1 VNASSASSE
10 GVVISG
16 EHATNGSAGRA
27 DLPSSLAGVADV
39 LWPHSPEVWV
49 GGGEPPAGFRIVET
63 FSVLPNARH
72 PRLLVPTLHPRAAA
86 ASLRQFNQG
95 MSQIARLRKAA
106 VGMALRTPAARFAAR
121 DTITVALAG
130 SIDEADAGGLLLS
143 EHLRRLLGVS
153 PITISVSLGPIR
165 PNMKPVLQL
174 LTHDG
179 RAVGYAKVAW
189 NSLTSRL
196 VTHEASILRAWGEG
210 PPSTFD
216 VPALLGTGSWAG
228 REILVT
234 SPVPHRLIR
243 SGPLN
248 GDIPDAT
255 LREIAERAGR
265 SHSVLAAHPYWP
277 SLRARVEN
285 AAGEARRAEVEGI
298 LDGLEERHGADDIE
312 FGAWHG
318 DLAPGNTSIVGGR
331 LHLWDWERSEAGVP
345 LGLDPI
351 HFHYQLVSFAGGRR
365 VREAARTGL
374 ERADGALVALGVPRD
389 RHRLL
394 SSLYLLERFV
404 RYEEGRSEGT
414 LGAREATI
422 DELLEVLREGA

>member
-1 VNASSASSE
+1 MSASSPPSE
-10 GVVISG
+10 GVVIPG
-16 EHATNGSAGRA
+16 EHASNGSLGRGA
-27 DLPSSLAGVADV
+27 LPPALAGVAEV
-39 LWPHSPEVWV
+39 LWPHAPGVWV

-63 FSVLPNARH
+63 FSVLPDARH
-72 PRLLVPTLHPRAAA
+72 PRLLVPTMHPRAAA

-106 VGMALRTPAARFAAR
+106 VGMALRTPAARFAGR
-121 DTITVALAG
+121 DTITVALTG
-130 SIDEADAGGLLLS
+130 SIADDEAGELLLS
-143 EHLRRLLGVS
+143 EHLRRLLGTS

-174 LTHDG
+174 LTHGG

-189 NSLTSRL
+189 NTLTSRL
-196 VTHEASILRAWGEG
+196 VTHEASILRAWGER

-234 SPVPHRLIR
+234 SPVPHRLVR

-248 GDIPDAT
+248 GDIPIAT
-255 LREIAERAGR
+255 IREIAERPGR
-265 SHSVLAAHPYWP
+265 SRSALAAHPYWP
-277 SLRARVEN
+277 TLRARVTD
-285 AAGEARRAEVEGI
+285 AAGDARRLEVEGI
-298 LDGLEERHGADDIE
+298 LDGIEARHGTDAVE
-312 FGAWHG
+312 LGAWHG

-331 LHLWDWERSEAGVP
+331 LHVWDWERSEDGVP

-365 VREAARTGL
+365 VREAVRTGL
-374 ERADGALVALGVPRD
+374 ERADGALVSLGVPRD

-394 SSLYLLERFV
+394 SSIYLLERFV
-404 RYEEGRSEGT
+404 RYEEGRSQGT

-422 DELLEVLREGA
+422 DELLEVLGEQA

>member
-1 VNASSASSE
+1 VSAASPSSE

-16 EHATNGSAGRA
+16 EHEASGSPTRGG
-27 DLPSSLAGVADV
+27 LPPSLAGVADV
-39 LWPHSPEVWV
+39 LWPPAPEIWV
-49 GGGEPPAGFRIVET
+49 GSGEPPAGFRTVEI
-63 FSVLPNARH
+63 FAILPDARR
-72 PRLLVPTLHPRAAA
+72 PRLLVPMLHPRTAA

-106 VGMALRTPAARFAAR
+106 VGTALRTPAARFAAR
-121 DTITVALAG
+121 DTLSVALAG
-130 SIDEADAGGLLLS
+130 SIGGDEAAGLVLS
-143 EHLRRLLGVS
+143 EHLRGVLGTS
-153 PITISVSLGPIR
+153 PITMSVSLGPVR

-174 LTHDG
+174 LTPGG

-196 VTHEASILRAWGEG
+196 VTHEASILRVWGEG

-234 SPVPHRLIR
+234 SPVPHRLVR

-248 GDIPDAT
+248 GDIPVAT
-255 LREIAERAGR
+255 LREIAERGGR
-265 SHSVLAAHPYWP
+265 SRSALAAHPYWP

-285 AAGEARRAEVEGI
+285 ATGEARRAEVEGI

-374 ERADGALVALGVPRD
+374 ERADAALVALGVPRD

-422 DELLEVLREGA
+422 DELLEVLLEDA

>member
-1 VNASSASSE
+1 MNASSASSE

-16 EHATNGSAGRA
+16 EHAANGSAGRG
-27 DLPSSLAGVADV
+27 DLPSSLAGVANV
-39 LWPHSPEVWV
+39 LWPHAPQVWV
-49 GGGEPPAGFRIVET
+49 GGGEPPAGFRVVET

-106 VGMALRTPAARFAAR
+106 VGMALRTPAAGFAAR
-121 DTITVALAG
+121 DTITVAVAG
-130 SIDEADAGGLLLS
+130 SLEEDAGELLLS
-143 EHLRRLLGVS
+143 EHLRRHLDTS
-153 PITISVSLGPIR
+153 AITMSVSLGPIR

-174 LTHDG
+174 LTYDG

-196 VTHEASILRAWGEG
+196 VTHEASILRAWGET

-216 VPALLGTGSWAG
+216 VPAMLGTESWAG

-234 SPVPHRLIR
+234 APVPHRLLR

-265 SHSVLAAHPYWP
+265 SRSALAAHPYWP

-298 LDGLEERHGADDIE
+298 LDGLEERHGSDDIE

-318 DLAPGNTSIVGGR
+318 DLATGNTSIVGGR

-365 VREAARTGL
+365 VRAAARTGL
-374 ERADGALVALGVPRD
+374 ERAAAALLALGVQRD
-389 RHRLL
+389 HHRLL

-422 DELLEVLREGA
+422 DELLEVLQEDA

>member
-16 EHATNGSAGRA
+16 DHTAKGSSGRG
-27 DLPSSLAGVADV
+27 DLPSSLAGVANV
-39 LWPHSPEVWV
+39 LWPHAPQVWV

-72 PRLLVPTLHPRAAA
+72 PRLLVPTLHPRAAG

-106 VGMALRTPAARFAAR
+106 VGMALRTPVARFAAR
-121 DTITVALAG
+121 DTVTVALAG
-130 SIDEADAGGLLLS
+130 SVDEDDAGGLLVS
-143 EHLRRLLGVS
+143 EHLRRHLGTS
-153 PITISVSLGPIR
+153 AITMSVSLGPIR

-174 LTHDG
+174 LTYDG

-216 VPALLGTGSWAG
+216 VPALLGTESWAG

-265 SHSVLAAHPYWP
+265 SRSALAAHPYWP

-285 AAGEARRAEVEGI
+285 AAGEARRAEVEAI
-298 LDGLEERHGADDIE
+298 LDGLEERHGAVDIE

-374 ERADGALVALGVPRD
+374 ERAGGGLVALGVPRD
-389 RHRLL
+389 HHRLL
-394 SSLYLLERFV
+394 ISLYLLERFV

-422 DELLEVLREGA
+422 DELLEVLREDP